1 MKKKN
6 PAKRTVISKFKGENL
21 PSDFNFPSFGIEDID
36 RAVFNLFDKK
46 LNFQIT
52 QKNKISKIP
61 VVFAAGERFA
71 LTRRKNPIR
80 DKNNTL
86 ILPLISIMRGDINF
100 SPDLGGSKTAIAP
113 REQESYIIKKRLS
126 EKDRKY
132 QNIINKQSIKN
143 QKNVSSRGNFL
154 LNDISP
160 GNVAKPGT
168 VASRR
173 NESNLKYGSG
183 LINFKSEKNLNKN
196 IYEIIEIP
204 YPEFVSITYD
214 VVFWT
219 QYLTQANEIMES
231 LLVRFEGQGEEI
243 TYKNEDGFEIVAF
256 FDKTFSNNNNFDNYT
271 DEERIIKHSIGFKV
285 PAYIINPNNPNL
297 PNLKRSY
304 FSAPFINFDY
314 FDSNAKIV
322 GYRDKKNKFK
332 LSDVTSKN
340 SQNLKRGQSSES
352 IEYYEVNPFTKE
364 KTINYSKVLDSNKR
378 TGETVLSSLMIE
390 KIDNQAD

>member
-183 LINFKSEKNLNKN
+183 LINFKSEKN
-196 IYEIIEIP
+196 
-204 YPEFVSITYD
+204 
-214 VVFWT
+214 
-219 QYLTQANEIMES
+219 
-231 LLVRFEGQGEEI
+231 
-243 TYKNEDGFEIVAF
+243 
-256 FDKTFSNNNNFDNYT
+256 
-271 DEERIIKHSIGFKV
+271 
-285 PAYIINPNNPNL
+285 
-297 PNLKRSY
+297 
-304 FSAPFINFDY
+304 
-314 FDSNAKIV
+314 
-322 GYRDKKNKFK
+322 
-332 LSDVTSKN
+332 
-340 SQNLKRGQSSES
+340 
-352 IEYYEVNPFTKE
+352 
-364 KTINYSKVLDSNKR
+364 
-378 TGETVLSSLMIE
+378 
-390 KIDNQAD
+390 